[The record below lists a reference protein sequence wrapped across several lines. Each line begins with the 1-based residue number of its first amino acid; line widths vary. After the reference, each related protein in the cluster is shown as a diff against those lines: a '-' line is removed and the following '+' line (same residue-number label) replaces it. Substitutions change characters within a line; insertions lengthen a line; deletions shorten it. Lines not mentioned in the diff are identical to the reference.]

1 MIEEKEKAQKKQR
14 GLSRRRSSHINSHLL
29 RASSLKRKKNTTR
42 TKRRMRIALSHHS
55 PLPGI
60 RLVHRRDLAR
70 DVRPLHLA
78 AQRAAAALALEFL
91 PFEEFVAEARVGQKK
106 EGNKVCCVWLLTY
119 ENLKCGWMMTFSL
132 RARTKQ

>member
-1 MIEEKEKAQKKQR
+1 
-14 GLSRRRSSHINSHLL
+14 
-29 RASSLKRKKNTTR
+29 
-42 TKRRMRIALSHHS
+42 MRIALSHHS

-91 PFEEFVAEARVGQKK
+91 PLEEFVAAKGASVSDLVRMYGLERVKGRA
-106 EGNKVCCVWLLTY
+106 LT
-119 ENLKCGWMMTFSL
+119 
-132 RARTKQ
+132 RTSSAAG